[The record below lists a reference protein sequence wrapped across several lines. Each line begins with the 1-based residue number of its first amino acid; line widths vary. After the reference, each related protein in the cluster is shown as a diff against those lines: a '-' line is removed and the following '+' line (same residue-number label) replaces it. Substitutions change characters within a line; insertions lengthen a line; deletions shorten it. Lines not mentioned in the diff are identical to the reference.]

1 MIKIDGQREN
11 YRPAGLR
18 SAVLYFVLNDLVAID
33 PMYQSVGSTEKHISS
48 MIFQLNNPLTSL
60 TDNMYII
67 YKYKVSLPYAS
78 VPKHF
83 SSR

>member
-33 PMYQSVGSTEKHISS
+33 PMYQPLHQRLIAGGGELWCLHYNLIRISPP
-48 MIFQLNNPLTSL
+48 IQENLLT
-60 TDNMYII
+60 MY
-67 YKYKVSLPYAS
+67 
-78 VPKHF
+78 
-83 SSR
+83 SRYL

>member
-33 PMYQSVGSTEKHISS
+33 PMYQPLHQHLIGGGEFWCLQYNLIRVSS
-48 MIFQLNNPLTSL
+48 SIQETHVARVVKMCFNLLT
-60 TDNMYII
+60 MY
-67 YKYKVSLPYAS
+67 
-78 VPKHF
+78 
-83 SSR
+83 